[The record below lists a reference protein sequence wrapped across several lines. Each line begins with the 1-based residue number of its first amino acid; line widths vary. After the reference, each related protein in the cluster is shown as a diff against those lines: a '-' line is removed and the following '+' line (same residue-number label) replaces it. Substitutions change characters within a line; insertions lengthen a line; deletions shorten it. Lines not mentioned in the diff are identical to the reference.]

1 MKTGFSTNAFTE
13 KSLLYC
19 IESISD
25 IGYDG
30 VELVLDV
37 PHAFLPLN
45 KKYLSTIKNCDL
57 IFVMGGG
64 KIIEQGTH
72 DELLKLKQNR
82 VVHQQ
87 NESANCGFFAM
98 RFLIDRFRGVSFADC
113 TGFNDTFKVY
123 DRERNEYEIERMK
136 RLPPFSYV

>member
-1 MKTGFSTNAFTE
+1 LKTGFSTNAFTE

-45 KKYLSTIKNCDL
+45 KKYLSTIKNCLKKNKIKVANLNVNTVVGWWQKCYD
-57 IFVMGGG
+57 G
-64 KIIEQGTH
+64 KI
-72 DELLKLKQNR
+72 
-82 VVHQQ
+82 
-87 NESANCGFFAM
+87 
-98 RFLIDRFRGVSFADC
+98 
-113 TGFNDTFKVY
+113 
-123 DRERNEYEIERMK
+123 
-136 RLPPFSYV
+136 